1 MMLTQL
7 KKGMVVF
14 SCAIFLV
21 GCSMKSSDWISKS
34 FEMIFIVPMQRL
46 LTLFSSWGGGHFG
59 FGIIV
64 LVLLVRL
71 CLLPFM
77 VRQSKMSHRLRHIK
91 PVVAP
96 LINERKKKLKEAE
109 TPEEKEIAH
118 QKLMKKYKLY
128 GMHPSQTML
137 GCLPVLLQIP
147 ILLGLLYAIKHPSHH
162 ILMTEMMFLGYDL
175 RHPELVLTFLAGLLY
190 FIQPLVNMGNFQ
202 HKRVS
207 IILAILMPLFII
219 LAAMQTPSAIALYW
233 ITNASFL
240 IVQMACT
247 NIIFGKRAQREA
259 IILERNL
266 NTKTDESK

>member
-96 LINERKKKLKEAE
+96 LINERKKNS
-109 TPEEKEIAH
+109 
-118 QKLMKKYKLY
+118 KKPKHLRKKK
-128 GMHPSQTML
+128 SL
-137 GCLPVLLQIP
+137 
-147 ILLGLLYAIKHPSHH
+147 IKS
-162 ILMTEMMFLGYDL
+162 
-175 RHPELVLTFLAGLLY
+175 
-190 FIQPLVNMGNFQ
+190 
-202 HKRVS
+202 
-207 IILAILMPLFII
+207 
-219 LAAMQTPSAIALYW
+219 
-233 ITNASFL
+233 
-240 IVQMACT
+240 
-247 NIIFGKRAQREA
+247 
-259 IILERNL
+259 
-266 NTKTDESK
+266 